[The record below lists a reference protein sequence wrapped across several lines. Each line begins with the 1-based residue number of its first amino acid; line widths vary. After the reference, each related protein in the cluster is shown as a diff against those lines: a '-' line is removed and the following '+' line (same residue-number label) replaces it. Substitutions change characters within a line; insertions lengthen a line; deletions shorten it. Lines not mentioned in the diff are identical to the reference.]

1 MLSWKRV
8 GLLERHEFPHMK
20 RLALFLI
27 LSAVTAVLA
36 AGCGGG
42 GGGGSVSKGDV
53 ASVGS
58 ARVTKAQL
66 DALLAQAQRSYKL
79 QKRPFPKVGSPEY
92 QTLQSQAIK
101 YLVQRDEFAQK
112 ADELGIKITDK
123 DFQARLK
130 QVKLQCCGGSEKK
143 YRAELAQ
150 QGVSDQE
157 VQREVRD
164 QLISEAIFKKV
175 TSSAKV
181 SDQDITAYYASH
193 LSQYTQPESRD
204 VRHILVKTKSLADSL
219 YSQVKGGADFAAL
232 AKKYS
237 QDPGSK
243 NAGGKLAISKGQ
255 TVPPFDKVA
264 FSLKTNQIAKPV
276 HTQYGWHVI
285 QALSPIKPSKKT
297 PLSQVKAAIK
307 QQLLQ
312 QKKNDAMQKWLT
324 GLDKEFK
331 PKIRYAAGYAPPAT
345 ATTSTT

>member
-1 MLSWKRV
+1 
-8 GLLERHEFPHMK
+8 MK
-20 RLALFLI
+20 RLALLFV

-42 GGGGSVSKGDV
+42 GGESVSKGDV

-58 ARVTKAQL
+58 AHITRSQL

-79 QKRPFPKVGSPEY
+79 QKRAFPKVGSPEY

-101 YLVQRDEFAQK
+101 YLVQRDEFSQK

-123 DFQARLK
+123 QFQARLK

-175 TSSAKV
+175 TSTAEV
-181 SDQDITAYYASH
+181 SDPDIAAYYTSH
-193 LSQYTQPESRD
+193 ISQYTQPESRD
-204 VRHILVKTKSLADSL
+204 VRHILVKTKGLADKL
-219 YSQVKGGADFAAL
+219 YSQIKGGADFAAL

-243 NAGGKLAISKGQ
+243 NAGGKLTISKGQ

-264 FSLKTNQIAKPV
+264 FSLKTNALSQPV

-285 QALSPIKPSKKT
+285 QALSPINATKKT

-312 QKKNDAMQKWLT
+312 QKKNDSMQKWLN

-331 PKIRYAAGYAPPAT
+331 PKIHYAQGYAPVST
-345 ATTSTT
+345 GTTSTT

>member
-1 MLSWKRV
+1 
-8 GLLERHEFPHMK
+8 MK
-20 RLALFLI
+20 RLALLLV
-27 LSAVTAVLA
+27 LSAVTAVLV

-42 GGGGSVSKGDV
+42 GSSSVSKDDV

-58 ARVTKAQL
+58 AHITKTQL

-92 QTLQSQAIK
+92 QTLQGQAIK
-101 YLVQRDEFAQK
+101 YLVQRDEFSQK

-143 YRAELAQ
+143 YHAELAQ

-181 SDQDITAYYASH
+181 SDTDIAAYYTTH
-193 LSQYTQPESRD
+193 ITQYTQPESRD
-204 VRHILVKTKSLADSL
+204 VRHILVKTKSLADTL
-219 YSQVKGGADFAAL
+219 YSQIKGGADFGAL

-243 NAGGKLAISKGQ
+243 NLGGKLTISKGQ
-255 TVPPFDKVA
+255 TVPQFDKLA
-264 FSLKTNQIAKPV
+264 FSLKTKELGKPV

-312 QKKNDAMQKWLT
+312 QKKNDAMQKWLG

-331 PKIRYAAGYAPPAT
+331 PKIHYASGYAPAAT
-345 ATTSTT
+345 GTTSTT

>member
-1 MLSWKRV
+1 MR
-8 GLLERHEFPHMK
+8 
-20 RLALFLI
+20 RLAPLFV
-27 LSAVTAVLA
+27 LSAVTAVLM
-36 AGCGGG
+36 AGCGG

-58 ARVTKAQL
+58 AHITKAQL

-79 QKRPFPKVGSPEY
+79 QKRAFPKVGSPEY
-92 QTLQSQAIK
+92 QTLQGQAIK

-112 ADELGIKITDK
+112 ADDLGIKITDK
-123 DFQARLK
+123 QFAARLK

-143 YRAELAQ
+143 YQAQLKQ

-175 TSSAKV
+175 TANAKV
-181 SDQDITAYYASH
+181 GDKDIAAYYASH

-204 VRHILVKTKSLADSL
+204 VRHILIACTKPADCVKAKQTADKL
-219 YSQVKGGADFAAL
+219 YGQLKGGADFAAL

-243 NAGGKLAISKGQ
+243 NAGGKLTISKGQ
-255 TVPPFDKVA
+255 TVPPFDKLA
-264 FSLKTNQIAKPV
+264 FSLKKDELGKPV

-285 QALSPIKPSKKT
+285 QALSAVKPSKKT

-312 QKKNDAMQKWLT
+312 QKKNDAMQKWLN
-324 GLDKEFK
+324 GLEKEFK
-331 PKIRYAAGYAPPAT
+331 PKIHYAAGYAPASTGP
-345 ATTSTT
+345 TSTTG

>member
-1 MLSWKRV
+1 
-8 GLLERHEFPHMK
+8 MK
-20 RLALFLI
+20 RLALLFV
-27 LSAVTAVLA
+27 LSALTAVLV

-42 GGGGSVSKGDV
+42 GSSSVSKDDV
-53 ASVGS
+53 ASVAS
-58 ARVTKAQL
+58 AHITKTQL

-92 QTLQSQAIK
+92 QTLQGQAIK
-101 YLVQRDEFAQK
+101 YLVQRDEFSQK

-143 YRAELAQ
+143 YQAELAQ

-175 TSSAKV
+175 TSTAKV
-181 SDQDITAYYASH
+181 SDTNIAAYYTTH
-193 LSQYTQPESRD
+193 ISQYTQPESRD
-204 VRHILVKTKSLADSL
+204 VRHILVKTKSLADKL
-219 YSQVKGGADFAAL
+219 YGQIKGGADFGAL

-243 NAGGKLAISKGQ
+243 NLGGKLTISKGQ
-255 TVPPFDKVA
+255 TVPEFDKLA
-264 FSLKTNQIAKPV
+264 FSLKTNEIGKPV

-285 QALSPIKPSKKT
+285 QALSPIKPSKQT
-297 PLSQVKAAIK
+297 PISQVKAAIK

-312 QKKNDAMQKWLT
+312 QKKNDAMQKWLG

-331 PKIRYAAGYAPPAT
+331 PKIHYAPGYAPAST
-345 ATTSTT
+345 GTTSTT

>member
-1 MLSWKRV
+1 MR
-8 GLLERHEFPHMK
+8 
-20 RLALFLI
+20 RLAPLFV
-27 LSAVTAVLA
+27 LSAVAAVLM
-36 AGCGGG
+36 AGCGG

-58 ARVTKAQL
+58 AHITKAQL
-66 DALLAQAQRSYKL
+66 DALLAQAKRSYKL
-79 QKRPFPKVGSPEY
+79 QKRAFPKVGSPEY
-92 QTLQSQAIK
+92 QTLQGQAIK

-112 ADELGIKITDK
+112 AGDLGIKITDK
-123 DFQARLK
+123 QFAARFK

-143 YRAELAQ
+143 YQAQLEQ

-175 TSSAKV
+175 TVNAKV
-181 SDQDITAYYASH
+181 GDKDIAAYYASH

-204 VRHILVKTKSLADSL
+204 VRHILVKTKGLADKL
-219 YSQVKGGADFAAL
+219 YGQLKGGADFAAL

-243 NAGGKLAISKGQ
+243 NAGGKLTISKGQ
-255 TVPPFDKVA
+255 TVPPFDKLA
-264 FSLKTNQIAKPV
+264 FSLKKDELGKPV

-285 QALSPIKPSKKT
+285 QALSAVKPSKKT

-312 QKKNDAMQKWLT
+312 QKKNDAMQKWLN
-324 GLDKEFK
+324 GLEKEFK
-331 PKIRYAAGYAPPAT
+331 PKIHYAAGYAPAST
-345 ATTSTT
+345 GTTSTTG

>member
-1 MLSWKRV
+1 
-8 GLLERHEFPHMK
+8 MK
-20 RLALFLI
+20 RLALFFL
-27 LSAVTAVLA
+27 LSAATAALA

-58 ARVTKAQL
+58 EHIKKDQL

-79 QKRPFPKVGSPEY
+79 QKRAFPRVGSPEY

-123 DFQARLK
+123 QFQARLK
-130 QVKLQCCGGSEKK
+130 QVKLQCCGGSQKK
-143 YRAELAQ
+143 YLAELAQ
-150 QGVSDQE
+150 QGVGDQE

-181 SDQDITAYYASH
+181 SDQDIAAYYTGH

-204 VRHILVKTKSLADSL
+204 VRHILVKTKAQANSIYNQLKA
-219 YSQVKGGADFAAL
+219 GASFAAL

-243 NAGGKLAISKGQ
+243 NAGGKLTISKGQ

-264 FSLKTNQIAKPV
+264 FSLKTNALSKPV

-285 QALSPIKPSKKT
+285 QALSPIKQSKKT
-297 PLSQVKAAIK
+297 PLAQVKAAIK

-312 QKKNDAMQKWLT
+312 QKKNDAMQKWLN

-331 PKIRYAAGYAPPAT
+331 PKIHYAQGYAPAT
-345 ATTSTT
+345 TGTTSTT